1 MIDITFHIK
10 IMSISIDTI
19 ITIVITKNII
29 IDIIII
35 DIIAEIIVED
45 IDNKKGA
52 KKISTFFIILL
63 NFC

>member
-52 KKISTFFIILL
+52 NFF
-63 NFC
+63 

>member
-19 ITIVITKNII
+19 ITIVITKN
-29 IDIIII
+29 III